1 MRRNDRLYKFWRE
14 FRFKY
19 KLTILNE
26 RSLDE
31 LFAMRISWLSAT
43 VLLTITLLVMT
54 LLVSSL
60 ILVTPITNLL
70 PGYLDINA
78 RKDIVNNALKLD
90 SLENISTLHD
100 KYLETVKKIVSGDIS
115 SDSISTVDS
124 LAVVDVSKLQPSAA
138 ELAFR
143 EKYEEEELYN
153 LNAIATSSNGT
164 IRFISPAKG
173 PIISP
178 FRKGGQLGVDLI
190 VEESTPIVAVYDGV
204 ITLVID
210 QNKDG
215 YLIQVQHTSDWIS
228 TYRSVAKPL
237 RVEGDR
243 VTAGEAIALAGK
255 TGSDEK
261 LSHLYFQLWNSG
273 RAVNPEE
280 YMTF

>member
-1 MRRNDRLYKFWRE
+1 MRRNDRIHKFWRE

-43 VLLTITLLVMT
+43 VLISTTLLVMI
-54 LLVSSL
+54 LLVSGL

-115 SDSISTVDS
+115 SDSISSVDS

-153 LNAIATSSNGT
+153 LNAIATTSNGT

-173 PIISP
+173 PITNAFKQS
-178 FRKGGQLGVDLI
+178 GQLGVDLV

-204 ITLVID
+204 VTLVLD
-210 QNKDG
+210 LNKDG
-215 YLIQVQHTSDWIS
+215 YLMQVQHTSDWLS

-237 RVEGDR
+237 KIEGDR
-243 VTAGEAIALAGK
+243 VTAGDAIALAGK
-255 TGSDEK
+255 TGSKEQI
-261 LSHLYFQLWNSG
+261 SHLFFQLWNSG
-273 RAVNPEE
+273 RAVNPED